1 MTDGGVTPT
10 VPPKRDLVVVKAA
23 IRHRIVLAVVVSL
36 ASPPR
41 TCRLSSASP
50 PACPSLSALAFVAAT
65 AAVFSLLLPA
75 WHVACSCALRG
86 TRPVPSVV
94 SALLCSCHRV
104 PVQLPVP
111 QPRRR
116 VSLVLPRQPM
126 LGNVPLFCYSGDEP
140 PLALSLRL
148 LHSNLMCC
156 VPRSTCM

>member
-140 PLALSLRL
+140 PLALVCVFVLRI
-148 LHSNLMCC
+148 
-156 VPRSTCM
+156 T